1 MTSRTQAATGPTL
14 YDIPV
19 SNNGARNRIAI
30 YYKGLED
37 KIQIVNPSALGGIK
51 SEEYMKLNPYGK
63 MPLFIAE
70 GGEAIYESEVI
81 QTYILDKFSDAG
93 PSLTLDTAEKRAHAS
108 LCIKVFDTY
117 IQPVQ
122 GCMYRKSPSAEMR
135 AEQLGVIDETLH
147 VLEGLCSDEGPYF
160 CGGDP
165 STADC
170 GLFPS
175 FVFFEFMLETQFG
188 WPDCFYDK
196 PKLKRWYNLLKQGE
210 GEGGDSTSTTSS
222 FAGVTARVY
231 GEVYDALKEWE
242 RNGRWE
248 VQGVKDHLKD
258 KSLKWIYP

>member
-1 MTSRTQAATGPTL
+1 MASPQAAGAGGGPLL

-37 KIQIVNPSALGGIK
+37 KIKIVNPVELGGIK

-81 QTYILDKFSDAG
+81 QTYILDKFAHLG
-93 PSLTLDTAEKRAHAS
+93 PSLTLDTAEKRARAN
-108 LCIKVFDTY
+108 LGIKVFDTY
-117 IQPVQ
+117 MQPVQ
-122 GCMYRKSPSAEMR
+122 GCLYRKSPSAEKR
-135 AEQLGVIDETLH
+135 AAELAVIDENLH
-147 VLEGLCSDEGPYF
+147 VLEGLCSDAGPYF
-160 CGGDP
+160 CGGEP

-175 FVFFEFMLETQFG
+175 FVFFDFMLETQFG

-196 PKLKRWYNLLKQGE
+196 PKLKRWYHFLKQG
-210 GEGGDSTSTTSS
+210 GGGDFSD
-222 FAGVTARVY
+222 VTCRVY
-231 GEVYDALKEWE
+231 KEVHGALKEWE
-242 RNGRWE
+242 SNGRWE
-248 VQGVKDHLKD
+248 VQGVKEHLKD
-258 KSLKWIYP
+258 KSLKWVYP

>member
-1 MTSRTQAATGPTL
+1 
-14 YDIPV
+14 
-19 SNNGARNRIAI
+19 
-30 YYKGLED
+30 
-37 KIQIVNPSALGGIK
+37 
-51 SEEYMKLNPYGK
+51 MKLNPYGK

-188 WPDCFYDK
+188 KEKERKESTFSFCFCLLSFVCFIFGCIHSLTSSPYLHIFGSFVCSCGEGWPDCFYDK